1 LLFGRRFVM
10 QVFEQRQREK
20 EDPADSGFSS
30 TVFGVRRNV
39 KRVNRRHTRERERES
54 PKVIHRRNI

>member
-1 LLFGRRFVM
+1 M
-10 QVFEQRQREK
+10 QVFEQRQPEK